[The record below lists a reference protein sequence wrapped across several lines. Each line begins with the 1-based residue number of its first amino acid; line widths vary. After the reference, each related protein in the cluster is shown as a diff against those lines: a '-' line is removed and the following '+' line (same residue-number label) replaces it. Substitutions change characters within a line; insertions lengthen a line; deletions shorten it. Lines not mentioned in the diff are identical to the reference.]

1 MALILLVGLAIL
13 SGLALILGSVWVMI
27 LLRSKNHPRGAAKE
41 AVANGEQITEEE
53 EVVFQTASYAESA
66 GSKGEWT
73 GLNFVEMKSGLKRG
87 QWRNTLPILLAIF
100 GFLGLLL
107 FGSLA
112 LFVAMEDKVV
122 GSVVAAVAI
131 FAVVRV
137 IIRMVQV

>member
-53 EVVFQTASYAESA
+53 EVVFQTALYAESA
-66 GSKGEWT
+66 GSKEEWT
-73 GLNFVEMKSGLKRG
+73 GLNFVEMKRGLKRG

-112 LFVAMEDKVV
+112 LFVAMEDKLV

>member
-66 GSKGEWT
+66 GSKEEWT
-73 GLNFVEMKSGLKRG
+73 GLNFVEMKRGLKRG

>member
-1 MALILLVGLAIL
+1 MT
-13 SGLALILGSVWVMI
+13 
-27 LLRSKNHPRGAAKE
+27 
-41 AVANGEQITEEE
+41 NGEQITEEE
-53 EVVFQTASYAESA
+53 EVVFQTPAYAESA
-66 GSKGEWT
+66 ESKGEWT
-73 GLNFVEMKSGLKRG
+73 GLNFVEMKRGLKSR

-100 GFLGLLL
+100 GFLGLLF

-112 LFVAMEDKVV
+112 LFVAMEEKLV